1 MEAAAEFTNQTF
13 DYIVVGGGNTGLAL
27 ASLLS
32 ADPRVRVGVIEA
44 GLRKDD
50 EMILLPGMIGKPLN
64 NPDYDWSFSTK
75 PQALAKNRRIPLS
88 RGKVLGGTSA
98 LNYMA
103 YTRGSKIEFNDWEK
117 LGITG
122 WDWNTIRDAVNA
134 AEAWTPPSDYAK
146 LHNADNVA
154 HNHGRHGYVKTTAYS
169 YYYDLVLPFF
179 NTMNKLGVVTNYSE
193 ASGDLIGAWT
203 YTASVDPQTNIRSY
217 STNAYYDRVSSRPN
231 IVCLTG
237 AYVSKVVLSD
247 SKNGVS
253 RTMGVEFYSSGQLF
267 FASARREVILSAG
280 ALQTPQILE
289 LSGIG
294 NPNILRKLGI
304 PLKVDLPG
312 VGENLQDHF
321 TVTMGAELHGH
332 HITADDLSSEH
343 FAHERLREYRETRRG
358 MLSSTLSS
366 LVFLPASTFIPAD
379 TMKRMLASLDRA
391 LQTPEIKDSPY
402 KQWYDLQRAWLEND
416 GVAQLEIILF
426 PSYTHVG
433 CTKENAKHYT
443 LSVFLQHAWSRGT
456 VHATSTSIF
465 EPPEIDL
472 ATLDSPGDIDMTM
485 LLEAIKYTFK
495 IMQAGALG
503 DLTAKIVE
511 PLPTWSDDQ
520 LREYIRSMVKSA
532 FHQIGTAAMLPRSAN
547 GVVDNGLKVYGTANL
562 RVADASILPIHL
574 GSHPQATLYGLAH
587 RAADIITSQQEA
599 TAKL

>member
-1 MEAAAEFTNQTF
+1 MEAATAFSRQAF

-32 ADPRVRVGVIEA
+32 AAPHVRVGVIEA

-50 EMILLPGMIGKPLN
+50 EMILLPGMVGKPLN
-64 NPDYDWSFSTK
+64 DPDYDWSFLTT
-75 PQALAKNRRIPLS
+75 PQTLAKNRRIPIP
-88 RGKVLGGTSA
+88 RGKVLGGSSA

-103 YTRGSKIEFNDWEK
+103 YTRGSRIEFNDWEK
-117 LGITG
+117 LGIIG
-122 WDWNTIRDAVNA
+122 WDWNTIRNAVNA

-169 YYYDLVLPFF
+169 YYYDLVQPFF
-179 NTMNKLGVVTNYSE
+179 STMNKLGVMTNCSE
-193 ASGDLIGAWT
+193 ASGDLIGIWT
-203 YTASVDPQTNIRSY
+203 YTASVNPQTNTRSY
-217 STNAYYDRVSSRPN
+217 STNAYYDRVSSQPN

-237 AYVSKVVLSD
+237 VYVSRVVMSD
-247 SKNGVS
+247 SKDGVS
-253 RTMGVEFYSSGQLF
+253 RALGVEFYSAGQLF
-267 FASARREVILSAG
+267 SASVRCEVILSAG

-312 VGENLQDHF
+312 VGENFQDHF
-321 TVTMGAELHGH
+321 TVTLGAELHRH
-332 HITADDLSSEH
+332 HVTVDDLSSEQ
-343 FAHERLREYRETRRG
+343 FAQERLQEYRETRRG
-358 MLSSTLSS
+358 MFSSTLST
-366 LVFLPASTFIPAD
+366 LVFIPTSTFVPAD
-379 TMKRMLASLDRA
+379 KMKRMLAALDSA
-391 LQTPEIKDSPY
+391 LQVPEIKNSPY
-402 KQWYDLQRAWLEND
+402 KQWYELQRAWLEND

-443 LSVFLQHAWSRGT
+443 MSVFLQHAWSRGT

-465 EPPEIDL
+465 DPPAIDP
-472 ATLDSPGDIDMTM
+472 ATLDSPGDIDMEM
-485 LLEAIKYTFK
+485 LLAAVKYAFK
-495 IMQAGALG
+495 VMQTGALG

-511 PLPTWSDDQ
+511 PLPTWSDEQ
-520 LREYIRSMVKSA
+520 LREYIRAMVKSA
-532 FHQIGTAAMLPRSAN
+532 LHPIGTAAMLPRSAN
-547 GVVDNGLKVYGTANL
+547 GVVDDELKVYGTANV
-562 RVADASILPIHL
+562 RVADASIFPIHL
-574 GSHPQATLYGLAH
+574 GTHPQATLYGVAH
-587 RAADIITSQQEA
+587 RAADIITSKQTV

>member
-1 MEAAAEFTNQTF
+1 MCEPDENEMRPDEVLRLLGSARYVRFIMNSSSRYLDDETQS
-13 DYIVVGGGNTGLAL
+13 VGEERRLFVHVDGCFIYVFATW
-27 ASLLS
+27 LLS
-32 ADPRVRVGVIEA
+32 EEVI
-44 GLRKDD
+44 
-50 EMILLPGMIGKPLN
+50 
-64 NPDYDWSFSTK
+64 
-75 PQALAKNRRIPLS
+75 
-88 RGKVLGGTSA
+88 
-98 LNYMA
+98 
-103 YTRGSKIEFNDWEK
+103 
-117 LGITG
+117 
-122 WDWNTIRDAVNA
+122 
-134 AEAWTPPSDYAK
+134 
-146 LHNADNVA
+146 
-154 HNHGRHGYVKTTAYS
+154 TTAYS

-203 YTASVDPQTNIRSY
+203 YTASVDPQTNTRSY

-253 RTMGVEFYSSGQLF
+253 RAMGVEFYSSGQLF

-294 NPNILRKLGI
+294 NPNINILRKLGI

-312 VGENLQDHF
+312 
-321 TVTMGAELHGH
+321 
-332 HITADDLSSEH
+332 H

-391 LQTPEIKDSPY
+391 LQTPEIIELAV
-402 KQWYDLQRAWLEND
+402 QAM
-416 GVAQLEIILF
+416 
-426 PSYTHVG
+426 
-433 CTKENAKHYT
+433 
-443 LSVFLQHAWSRGT
+443 

-465 EPPEIDL
+465 DPPEIDL

-495 IMQAGALG
+495 VMQAR

-511 PLPTWSDDQ
+511 PLPTWSYDH
-520 LREYIRSMVKSA
+520 LREYIRSM
-532 FHQIGTAAMLPRSAN
+532 IGTAAMLPRSAN
-547 GVVDNGLKVYGTANL
+547 GVKVYGTANL

-574 GSHPQATLYGLAH
+574 GSHPQATLYG
-587 RAADIITSQQEA
+587 
-599 TAKL
+599 

>member
-1 MEAAAEFTNQTF
+1 MNQGF
-13 DYIVVGGGNTGLAL
+13 
-27 ASLLS
+27 
-32 ADPRVRVGVIEA
+32 
-44 GLRKDD
+44 
-50 EMILLPGMIGKPLN
+50 
-64 NPDYDWSFSTK
+64 
-75 PQALAKNRRIPLS
+75 KNRVQRFAHGLS
-88 RGKVLGGTSA
+88 
-98 LNYMA
+98 
-103 YTRGSKIEFNDWEK
+103 SKSLVTHIWRYFYIDWEK

-134 AEAWTPPSDYAK
+134 AEAWTPPTDYAK

-203 YTASVDPQTNIRSY
+203 YTASVDPQTNTRSY
-217 STNAYYDRVSSRPN
+217 STNAYYDRISSRPN

-237 AYVSKVVLSD
+237 AYVSRVVLSD

-253 RTMGVEFYSSGQLF
+253 RAMGVEFYSSGQLF
-267 FASARREVILSAG
+267 FVSARREVILSAG

-343 FAHERLREYRETRRG
+343 FAQERLREYRETRRG

-379 TMKRMLASLDRA
+379 TMQRMLASLDRA
-391 LQTPEIKDSPY
+391 LQTPEIKNSPY

-426 PSYTHVG
+426 PSYMHVG

-465 EPPEIDL
+465 DPPEIDL

-495 IMQAGALG
+495 VMQAGALG
-503 DLTAKIVE
+503 DLTAKIVA
-511 PLPTWSDDQ
+511 PLPTWSDDR

-547 GVVDNGLKVYGTANL
+547 GVVDSGLKVYGTANV

-574 GSHPQATLYGLAH
+574 GSHPQATLYG
-587 RAADIITSQQEA
+587 
-599 TAKL
+599 